1 MCALSCAHSAT
12 AAWQAPLS
20 VGFSRQERGLGCH
33 TLLKASSQAR
43 TQGSNPRLLGLLH
56 WQVDSLAGGF
66 FITEP
71 HGKPLSGG
79 WYLANPSL
87 CCGLGGT
94 LDGVKGQPTYQPT
107 ECLGATVYRGMG
119 SLPSPSDQT

>member
-1 MCALSCAHSAT
+1 MRAQSC
-12 AAWQAPLS
+12 PLCNCS
-20 VGFSRQERGLGCH
+20 PAGSPVRGIL
-33 TLLKASSQAR
+33 QAR
-43 TQGSNPRLLGLLH
+43 TLAGLPHSPQGIVPS
-56 WQVDSLAGGF
+56 QDSGIKPMSPGAPALAGGF

-71 HGKPLSGG
+71 PGKPLSGG
-79 WYLANPSL
+79 WCLANPSL
-87 CCGLGGT
+87 CCGVSGT